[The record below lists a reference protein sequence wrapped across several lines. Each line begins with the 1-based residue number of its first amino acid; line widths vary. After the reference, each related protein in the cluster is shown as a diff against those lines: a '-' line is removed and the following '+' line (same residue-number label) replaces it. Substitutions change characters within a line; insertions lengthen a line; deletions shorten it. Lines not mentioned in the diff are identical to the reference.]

1 MKLRPTPLPD
11 VLLVEPVMHRDD
23 RGFFF
28 EIFHAEKFAAQGVEA
43 SFVQDNQ
50 SGSRRHVLRGL
61 HLQREPHLQGK
72 LVRALS
78 GEIYDVAVDV
88 RRGSPSFGRWHAEIL
103 SGENGRSLWVPP
115 GFAHG
120 FCVLSDW
127 ADVEYK
133 CTTLYRPEAELS
145 IRWDDPEIGV
155 AWPAAAPV
163 LSAKDREAPAL
174 AAVIDLLPR
183 FAAS

>member
-1 MKLRPTPLPD
+1 MKLLPTSLD
-11 VLLVEPVMHRDD
+11 GVLLVEPVVHRDD
-23 RGFFF
+23 RGQFF
-28 EIFHAEKFAAQGVEA
+28 EIFHAARFAEQGVEVA
-43 SFVQDNQ
+43 FVQDNQ

-61 HLQREPHLQGK
+61 HLQSSPHLQGK

-78 GEIYDVAVDV
+78 GEIFDVAVDV
-88 RRGSPSFGRWHAEIL
+88 RRGSPSFGRWHGEIL
-103 SGENGRSLWVPP
+103 TAESGRSLWVPE

-155 AWPAAAPV
+155 DWPVETPLLSPKDRAAPSLAEV
-163 LSAKDREAPAL
+163 LDRLPASAG
-174 AAVIDLLPR
+174 
-183 FAAS
+183 